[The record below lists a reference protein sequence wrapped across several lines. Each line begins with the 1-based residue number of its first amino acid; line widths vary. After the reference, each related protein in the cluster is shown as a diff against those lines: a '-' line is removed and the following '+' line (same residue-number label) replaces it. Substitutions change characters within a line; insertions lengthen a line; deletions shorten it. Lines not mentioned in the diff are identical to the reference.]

1 MSSYHLFVRI
11 LAATALLLSATVAV
25 AQTRAAFVEVPRLL
39 KEAPQVAAVRDALKK
54 EFARRDEELVA
65 QQNQIKRLEEKL
77 TRDGAIMSE
86 AESKRLERDIISR
99 SRKLKNE
106 QSAFQED
113 LALRQNE
120 ELGKLRKVIAEVI
133 ADVAK
138 RENLDLVFESGVV
151 YASDSANI
159 TDEVLKELSRR

>member
-1 MSSYHLFVRI
+1 MLLNRLLTRFLIGFALVSASAMA
-11 LAATALLLSATVAV
+11 LAETSV
-25 AQTRAAFVEVPRLL
+25 AFVEVSRVM
-39 KEAPQVAAVRDALKK
+39 KDAPQVAAVRESLKK
-54 EFARRDEELVA
+54 EFSRRDEELVA
-65 QQNQIKRLEEKL
+65 QQQQIKRLEEKL
-77 TRDGAIMSE
+77 NRDGAIMSE
-86 AESKRLERDIISR
+86 AEAKRLERDIISR

-106 QSAFQED
+106 QGAFQED

-151 YASDSANI
+151 FASEAVNI
-159 TDEVLKELSRR
+159 TGKVLKELGRR